1 MRHYL
6 AFCLLELS
14 GKIDLKLQAKEKQ
27 RIVSQGE
34 EYAFTN
40 FAVLVRAFLVYLTSM
55 NESLWKDA
63 TGNKDLKVR
72 RTVQN

>member
-40 FAVLVRAFLVYLTSM
+40 FAVLVRAFLV
-55 NESLWKDA
+55 
-63 TGNKDLKVR
+63 
-72 RTVQN
+72 